1 MIKNKTAII
10 FAGGKSSRMG
20 KDKALLPFGNY
31 PTLSEFQ
38 YTRLNTLF
46 SKVYLSAK
54 ENKFD
59 FECSV
64 IIDTHKEDSPLVGIL
79 SIFETLK
86 VEEVFI
92 LSVDAPFVN
101 QTVIEAIYNEEYEEY
116 DVIVAQ
122 SPSGTQ
128 PLCGV
133 YKKSILPLAYQQ
145 LEKNN
150 HKLHDLLSLAKTL
163 YVTFEEDKRFSNL
176 NRPEEYQ
183 EALKIFEKRSG
194 SNMM

>member
-1 MIKNKTAII
+1 MTETTYAII

-20 KDKALLPFGNY
+20 EDKSLLPFGNY
-31 PTLSEFQ
+31 PTLTEFQ
-38 YTRLNTLF
+38 QAKLNTMF
-46 SKVYLSAK
+46 DRVYISAK

-59 FECSV
+59 FDCMV
-64 IIDTHKEDSPLVGIL
+64 IEDIYKENSPLVGII

-101 QTVIEAIYNEEYEEY
+101 RDTIEKILEHNESRL

-122 SPSGTQ
+122 SPSGVQ
-128 PLCGV
+128 PLCGL
-133 YKKSILPLAYQQ
+133 YRKSILPLAYAQ

-150 HKLHDLLSLAKTL
+150 HRLGDLLRLANTL
-163 YVTFEEDKRFSNL
+163 FVKFDKDTPFTNL
-176 NRPEEYQ
+176 NHPEEYQ
-183 EALKIFEKRSG
+183 KALKTFE
-194 SNMM
+194 NP